1 MRRASGNAHALT
13 SGNARAALTN
23 GNARA
28 ALTTGNT
35 HVLSSGNGRAVTQ
48 HVVPLPSAARA
59 RRSWYGSAVRLL
71 PCLLVLAACTP
82 PIADALRDA
91 RAASEPPATL
101 ELRWEERGGNSLGAR
116 EIVVNGDGRVALS
129 VWRPGFASGDPTS
142 SGRPSGRPD
151 TSATHRASTAQIHA
165 LLELLLELEAWD
177 QQVDDDLPDP
187 SLDRGRAWLKLR
199 VGGAS
204 SEVWEHHAD
213 LEATG
218 RLVRVREALEALL
231 ARSPEEHDASAD
243 SGEAYDSEDVGDD
256 VAEDT
261 VDATDPGPDEV
272 VGADRS

>member
-1 MRRASGNAHALT
+1 M
-13 SGNARAALTN
+13 
-23 GNARA
+23 
-28 ALTTGNT
+28 
-35 HVLSSGNGRAVTQ
+35 
-48 HVVPLPSAARA
+48 
-59 RRSWYGSAVRLL
+59 RLL

-116 EIVVNGDGRVALS
+116 EIVVHGDGRVALS

-151 TSATHRASTAQIHA
+151 ASAIHRASAAQIHA

-199 VGGAS
+199 AGGAS

-231 ARSPEEHDASAD
+231 ARTPEEHGGDSSSDSDADSA